1 MAIYNLYDPE
11 GKSLIKE
18 FEAKYGRVS
27 ASLHYSASNN
37 GGNGCRSSA
46 WVNKRYSQ
54 SLQDQIWCCTECSS
68 SEATPNCGKPDTH
81 EFFGH
86 VRQIDDNCTC
96 KCDEY
101 LHRAELRWSGSDPSG
116 SQVDPLWINI

>member
-18 FEAKYGRVS
+18 FESTYGRVS
-27 ASLHYSASNN
+27 ASFHYSASS
-37 GGNGCRSSA
+37 GAEGMRSSEWTA
-46 WVNKRYSQ
+46 KRASQ
-54 SLQDQIWCCTECSS
+54 SLQEQIWCCTECSS
-68 SEATPNCGKPDTH
+68 SGATPNCGKPDTH

-86 VRQIDDNCTC
+86 VRTTDENCTC

-101 LHRAELRWSGSDPSG
+101 LLRTELRWSGSAASG
-116 SQVDPLWINI
+116 SSVDPLWINI